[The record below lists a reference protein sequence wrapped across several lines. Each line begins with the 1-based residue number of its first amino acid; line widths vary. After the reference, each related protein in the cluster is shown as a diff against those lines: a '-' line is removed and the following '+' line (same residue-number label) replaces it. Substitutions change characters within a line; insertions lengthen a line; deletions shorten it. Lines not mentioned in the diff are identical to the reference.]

1 MRCGLDTSV
10 VMRLIM
16 GVPSDLAAKAVSEIV
31 EVIHGGGACLVDDLV
46 LAEAYYAL
54 QHHYK
59 VPKAEALSALAKFST
74 QPGIVFSPE
83 AMKLLRTPGLDKADP
98 GFVDRLI
105 HAAYEKSA
113 VPMLTCERAAVKLAN
128 TKVITA

>member
-1 MRCGLDTSV
+1 
-10 VMRLIM
+10 M
-16 GVPSDLAAKAVSEIV
+16 GTPSDLAAKTFSTIEGI
-31 EVIHGGGACLVDDLV
+31 IHGGGICLMDDLV
-46 LAEAYYAL
+46 VAEVYFAL
-54 QHHYK
+54 QHHFGK
-59 VPKAEALSALAKFST
+59 TKAEALSSIAAFLNE
-74 QPGIVFSPE
+74 PGFVFSPE
-83 AMKLLRTPGLDKADP
+83 AVKLLRKPGLDKADP